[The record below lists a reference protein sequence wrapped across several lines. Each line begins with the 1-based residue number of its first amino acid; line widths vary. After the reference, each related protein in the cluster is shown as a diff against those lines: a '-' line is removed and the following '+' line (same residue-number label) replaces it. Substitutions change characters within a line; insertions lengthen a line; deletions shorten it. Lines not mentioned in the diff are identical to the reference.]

1 VSPAHSGI
9 ALVILEMGMGQGN
22 INDGSLLHGHA
33 VGLEMCCVR
42 LIDLVFCE
50 TVPLLAEI
58 VLLQQVTED

>member
-1 VSPAHSGI
+1 
-9 ALVILEMGMGQGN
+9 MGMGQGN

-33 VGLEMCCVR
+33 VGLEMRCVR